1 MNKTKVHKI
10 LSITLKTAVLLF
22 SLGYIY
28 YKIFYNHDIG
38 KIRTLF
44 YLACERAPF
53 IWYFLVLVLLMPI
66 NWGIEIIKWRYL
78 ILKIENMSFYKSIK
92 AVLVGIT
99 FSSFTPNR
107 VGDYFGR
114 TLMLENSN
122 KREGFLITI
131 VGSIAQTIITFIA
144 GAIGLLWLG
153 NIYLFEVLYM
163 ENLSF
168 IISLIVFIIVN
179 ALILLFYFKISFFNT
194 LIQKVRIMK
203 RFTSYFQ
210 ILSSY
215 SFGEL
220 LNVLILSLF
229 RYIVFVFQ
237 FYLLLL
243 IFNINISFFDGFAII
258 AIIYLVTTII
268 PTIALTELGVKGA
281 AAIYFFELYFQ
292 HTSYFS
298 DEIAISVVAVT
309 FILWILNLALPAL
322 IGCFYVFKMKP
333 YKKII
338 DD

>member
-1 MNKTKVHKI
+1 MNKAKVHKI
-10 LSITLKTAVLLF
+10 LSITLKTAVLLL

-28 YKIFYNHDIG
+28 FKIFYNQDMDKNRIS
-38 KIRTLF
+38 F
-44 YLACERAPF
+44 YLACESGLF
-53 IWYFLVLVLLMPI
+53 NWYFFVLVLLMPL

-78 ILKIENMSFYKSIK
+78 ILKIENISFYKSLK

-114 TLMLENSN
+114 AFMLENSN
-122 KREGFLITI
+122 KQEGFLITI
-131 VGSIAQTIITFIA
+131 VGSIAQTIITIML
-144 GAIGLLWLG
+144 GTIGLIWFRD
-153 NIYLFEVLYM
+153 IYLTKVFYV
-163 ENLSF
+163 ENISF
-168 IISLIVFIIVN
+168 YISLIVLIIIN

-194 LIQKVRIMK
+194 FVQKIRIMK
-203 RFTSYFQ
+203 RLTPYFQ

-215 SFGEL
+215 SIGEL
-220 LNVLILSLF
+220 LKALILSLL

-243 IFNINISFFDGFAII
+243 IFNINIPFFDGFAVI

-281 AAIYFFELYFQ
+281 AAIYFFDLYFK
-292 HTSYFS
+292 HTTYHA
-298 DEIAISVVAVT
+298 DEIAINVVAAT
-309 FILWILNLALPAL
+309 FILWILNLALPA
-322 IGCFYVFKMKP
+322 IMGCFYVFKMKP
-333 YKKII
+333 FKRTI